1 MEPIRI
7 DIPMEERASRVRL
20 FTRWFWMLILVWPL
34 YVWMIWAAFLQLVQW
49 WHILFV
55 GRYWAFAW
63 TQQAKFFSYML
74 RLNAWLTLLTDRR
87 PYLFKDGDSGPTV
100 KK

>member
-1 MEPIRI
+1 M
-7 DIPMEERASRVRL
+7 RL
-20 FTRWFWMLILVWPL
+20 FTRIFWMFILVWPL
-34 YVWMIWAAFLQLVQW
+34 YIWMIWVSFLQLVQW

-55 GRYWAFAW
+55 GRVWAWAW
-63 TQQAKFFSYML
+63 GQQAKFFNYYT
-74 RLNAWLTLLTDRR
+74 RLVAWQSLLTDRR